1 MAVVERSYVAARL
14 EAIQQELEALR
25 RELEPS
31 RKAGTPPPKL
41 QGVWKGLDVGE
52 GDITEAKESLFKH
65 ASSSEL

>member
-14 EAIQQELEALR
+14 EAIQQELESLR

-31 RKAGTPPPKL
+31 RKAGTLPPTL
-41 QGVWKGLDVGE
+41 QGVWKGVDVGE
-52 GDITEAKESLFKH
+52 RDITEAKESLFKH